1 MTSYNY
7 PTDLSVYQTRDEF
20 FHLYLQTVT
29 PDKQTDGNRTDRQK
43 HLPTFL
49 GLNKIRIGV
58 KINQEFLKVKKNK
71 KVKNCKNGKTRKHD
85 FFTAEETD
93 IKETAIEQTINLTN
107 KQTNTQTRPELND
120 KIPPNI
126 KINVYNS
133 DI

>member
-1 MTSYNY
+1 M
-7 PTDLSVYQTRDEF
+7 
-20 FHLYLQTVT
+20 
-29 PDKQTDGNRTDRQK
+29 
-43 HLPTFL
+43 
-49 GLNKIRIGV
+49 I
-58 KINQEFLKVKKNK
+58 
-71 KVKNCKNGKTRKHD
+71 

-126 KINVYNS
+126 KIYVYNS